1 MRSVALAALC
11 LLGAAVAAAQD
22 TAIVIQPESAG
33 AMVQPPEL
41 ARTVAEEVVRR
52 YNAATTTRLV
62 GRSRLPAGNAWRGD
76 VAVRSG
82 PVTVGGRVEGT
93 LLVING
99 DAVLDTAAV
108 ITGDLIVVGGT
119 VARARGAAVSG
130 EVRIYQEPLAFR
142 AKGDEIALVPP
153 DLRRWFRNLGVE
165 KSWGTADSRSS
176 LTLATGGTFNRV
188 EGLPVVFGPLF
199 DWKLHRNERLRV
211 DALGVFR
218 TAGEF
223 TDKRND
229 LGYIFRAELRS
240 GEVPA
245 YGVQFRAF
253 DVVAPVEDWELRNG
267 EVGWS
272 AFLFQ
277 RDYRD
282 YYLSK
287 GVAGRVFVQPE
298 RALQLDLELRHD
310 WQKSVAARDPW
321 TVFRHGQP
329 WRPNPP
335 IDDGHYTALSGS
347 VSFDTRNDRAD
358 PTAGWW
364 LRARVEHAHSKD
376 VTPQSGIPSSVRP
389 AIATDGSYA
398 FSRLFLD
405 FRRYVRV
412 SPAGRLNL
420 RLLAGGWIGG
430 DALPL
435 QERLSIG
442 GPDPLAGY
450 GFHHSACNRDI
461 VDPAFAGTLVAACDR
476 VILAQAEYRG
486 HLSLHWSYGAS
497 GPEDEAV
504 KSLFTLQGPDL
515 VVLGDAGQAWL
526 VGAGPGRLPANRLP
540 TLGSW
545 LADLGL
551 GVDWGGF
558 GVYVAKAVTAGEPL
572 RFTLRLDHRF

>member
-11 LLGAAVAAAQD
+11 LLGAAAAAAQD

-41 ARTVAEEVVRR
+41 PRPVAEEVVRR

-130 EVRIYQEPLAFR
+130 EVRVYQEPLAFR

-229 LGYIFRAELRS
+229 LGYIFRA
-240 GEVPA
+240 
-245 YGVQFRAF
+245 
-253 DVVAPVEDWELRNG
+253 
-267 EVGWS
+267 
-272 AFLFQ
+272 
-277 RDYRD
+277 
-282 YYLSK
+282 
-287 GVAGRVFVQPE
+287 
-298 RALQLDLELRHD
+298 
-310 WQKSVAARDPW
+310 
-321 TVFRHGQP
+321 
-329 WRPNPP
+329 
-335 IDDGHYTALSGS
+335 
-347 VSFDTRNDRAD
+347 
-358 PTAGWW
+358 
-364 LRARVEHAHSKD
+364 
-376 VTPQSGIPSSVRP
+376 
-389 AIATDGSYA
+389 
-398 FSRLFLD
+398 
-405 FRRYVRV
+405 
-412 SPAGRLNL
+412 
-420 RLLAGGWIGG
+420 
-430 DALPL
+430 
-435 QERLSIG
+435 
-442 GPDPLAGY
+442 
-450 GFHHSACNRDI
+450 
-461 VDPAFAGTLVAACDR
+461 
-476 VILAQAEYRG
+476 
-486 HLSLHWSYGAS
+486 
-497 GPEDEAV
+497 
-504 KSLFTLQGPDL
+504 
-515 VVLGDAGQAWL
+515 
-526 VGAGPGRLPANRLP
+526 
-540 TLGSW
+540 
-545 LADLGL
+545 
-551 GVDWGGF
+551 
-558 GVYVAKAVTAGEPL
+558 
-572 RFTLRLDHRF
+572 